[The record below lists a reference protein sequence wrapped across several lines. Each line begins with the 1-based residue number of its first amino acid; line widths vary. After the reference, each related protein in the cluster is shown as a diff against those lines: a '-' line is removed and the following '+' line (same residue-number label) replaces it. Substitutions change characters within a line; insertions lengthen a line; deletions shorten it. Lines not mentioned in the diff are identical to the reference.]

1 MIRPI
6 SEKPSLGK
14 IEIDLT
20 GPDGN
25 AYVLMSYA
33 RRMGRQ
39 IGFSEQKIDAIIKVM
54 MLTNYEGLL
63 HTFDEQFGDY
73 VIMWR

>member
-6 SEKPSLGK
+6 SERSRDK

-25 AYVLMSYA
+25 AYALMAYA
-33 RRMGRQ
+33 RQIGRQ

-54 MLTNYEGLL
+54 KLTNYEGVL